1 MTTAELTI
9 SHNLSAN
16 RFEIRVDQ
24 FLAELDYTLAGEVIT
39 FTHTGVPAELE
50 GKGLGGRL
58 ARAGLDYA
66 RANGLK
72 VVSTCWFING
82 YLERN
87 LEYQDLMLK

>member
-1 MTTAELTI
+1 MVTAELTVV
-9 SHNLSAN
+9 HNPAQK
-16 RFEIRVDQ
+16 RFEIHVDSY
-24 FLAELDYTLAGEVIT
+24 LAELDYTLHGNVIT
-39 FTHTGVPAELE
+39 FTHTGVPKELE
-50 GKGLGGRL
+50 GQGLGSKL

-87 LEYQDLMLK
+87 FEYQDLLK